1 MEVVGWGWSEARK
14 WLTTIDSPPPSHSPV
29 ARAIPHRPLTR
40 HRQALPSL
48 KWRHL
53 ADVPV
58 QLSKQGVVYHKS
70 AASELDLV
78 SAELIPHWVVN
89 SVLQGQYTQPNS
101 SKISFFLNP
110 HPAGG
115 MAPLPPGVNKLS
127 SSKFLKVHKVAAYVA
142 SKLQSEGG
150 EAEPELTLTCNDQV
164 LCPCP
169 PAPTTCFTP
178 ASHRPPSQP
187 HPHSPP
193 ATPNPHSPLPLAP
206 NLTPHAKPHA
216 DYLLL
221 LTVAAPYDEPGQRA
235 SLHLEEP
242 W

>member
-1 MEVVGWGWSEARK
+1 MAQMLRMPLRRLLAALFTDW
-14 WLTTIDSPPPSHSPV
+14 
-29 ARAIPHRPLTR
+29 RAAFLHESGTKDPLEGKE
-40 HRQALPSL
+40 ALPSL

-70 AASELDLV
+70 AASELDRV

-150 EAEPELTLTCNDQV
+150 EAEPELTLTCNDQLLPRTMSLASV
-164 LCPCP
+164 QVFIWKSPGEDMQLQYRHGG
-169 PAPTTCFTP
+169 TP
-178 ASHRPPSQP
+178 SDA
-187 HPHSPP
+187 
-193 ATPNPHSPLPLAP
+193 
-206 NLTPHAKPHA
+206 
-216 DYLLL
+216 
-221 LTVAAPYDEPGQRA
+221 
-235 SLHLEEP
+235 
-242 W
+242 